1 MAVAPALMEVTE
13 AAARA
18 TFGAWDY
25 GVFALMLL
33 VSTGIGLWVGLAR
46 GGQRSAEDFF
56 TGGRSLTALP
66 VGLSLAASFMSA
78 VQVLGVPA
86 EAYRYGL
93 KFLWMCLGQMLNSLL
108 TALLFM
114 PVFYRLGLTSTYQ
127 VPGGDLPVWEPGTG
141 AGGPGLRATVQREA
155 DPLLALGGAPGQT
168 CRRVLGRAPGSGARG
183 RKEEAKRVSWFL
195 GAGARGR
202 CSLSP
207 KCTRV
212 WAGTHLSPTCPA
224 LSYLCTLEGR
234 PPALGPKPSLTLDLY
249 LEQGRFSA
257 RAFYLS
263 QVSR

>member
-1 MAVAPALMEVTE
+1 MAAVE
-13 AAARA
+13 AGARA

-93 KFLWMCLGQMLNSLL
+93 KFLWMCLGQLLNSLL
-108 TALLFM
+108 TALLFL

-127 VPGGDLPVWEPGTG
+127 VPGRGPAASGPAWLGTQGRGGRGGGGNPEDLSCS
-141 AGGPGLRATVQREA
+141 AGG
-155 DPLLALGGAPGQT
+155 
-168 CRRVLGRAPGSGARG
+168 RRRAP
-183 RKEEAKRVSWFL
+183 
-195 GAGARGR
+195 
-202 CSLSP
+202 
-207 KCTRV
+207 
-212 WAGTHLSPTCPA
+212 
-224 LSYLCTLEGR
+224 
-234 PPALGPKPSLTLDLY
+234 
-249 LEQGRFSA
+249 
-257 RAFYLS
+257 
-263 QVSR
+263 

>member
-1 MAVAPALMEVTE
+1 VPGAGSTRAPYTPPS
-13 AAARA
+13 AADHGPSRA

-127 VPGGDLPVWEPGTG
+127 YLELRFSRVVRLCGTVQYLV
-141 AGGPGLRATVQREA
+141 ATVSGLRPPSTQR
-155 DPLLALGGAPGQT
+155 P
-168 CRRVLGRAPGSGARG
+168 RRLQP
-183 RKEEAKRVSWFL
+183 
-195 GAGARGR
+195 
-202 CSLSP
+202 
-207 KCTRV
+207 
-212 WAGTHLSPTCPA
+212 
-224 LSYLCTLEGR
+224 
-234 PPALGPKPSLTLDLY
+234 
-249 LEQGRFSA
+249 
-257 RAFYLS
+257 
-263 QVSR
+263 